1 MTTTFKTTTTRLALV
16 LGLAL
21 TAVAGPAMARGD
33 GGAGAG
39 EPGNVM
45 QPMNIQ
51 NIQQPPKP
59 KPPFKKLAR
68 LQQRCGGLTTGAT
81 TACQYGGPQS

>member
-21 TAVAGPAMARGD
+21 TAVAGPAMARG
-33 GGAGAG
+33 GEGGAG
-39 EPGNVM
+39 EPGQVM
-45 QPMNIQ
+45 QQMNIQ

-59 KPPFKKLAR
+59 KPPKKKLAR

>member
-1 MTTTFKTTTTRLALV
+1 MTTTFKTTTTRLAFV

-21 TAVAGPAMARGD
+21 TAVAGPAMARGGD
-33 GGAGAG
+33 GGGAG

-51 NIQQPPKP
+51 NIQMPPKP
-59 KPPFKKLAR
+59 PKKKIAR
-68 LQQRCGGLTTGAT
+68 FQQRCGGPTVGSSK
-81 TACQYGGPQS
+81 ACQGGTQL

>member
-33 GGAGAG
+33 GGGGAG

-51 NIQQPPKP
+51 NIQVPPKP
-59 KPPFKKLAR
+59 KKKIVR
-68 LQQRCGGLTTGAT
+68 IQQRCGGPTVGSSK
-81 TACQYGGPQS
+81 ACQGSTQL